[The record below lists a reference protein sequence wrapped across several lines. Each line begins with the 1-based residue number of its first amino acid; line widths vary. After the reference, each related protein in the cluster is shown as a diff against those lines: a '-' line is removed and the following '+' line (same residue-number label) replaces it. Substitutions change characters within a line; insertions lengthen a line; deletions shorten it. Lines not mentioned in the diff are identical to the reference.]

1 MVAVDEVATAPV
13 EDGAR
18 PVRWPPVVGG
28 VVIGIAMVLAFFVSG
43 RGIGAS
49 GGLARMAATLQH
61 AIAPQLTEQSSYFA
75 HYFADGANPLYDYVV
90 FMLIGV
96 LFGSFLG
103 ALSGRDLRA
112 RVLRGPH
119 CSSRLRLLL
128 ALGGG
133 LLVGFGARLA
143 RGCTSGQA
151 LVGGAQLSIGAWVFM
166 ICIFLGGFAAAWF
179 VRREW
184 L

>member
-1 MVAVDEVATAPV
+1 MAMADNFKAAAPD
-13 EDGAR
+13 DGLA

-28 VVIGIAMVLAFFVSG
+28 MVIGVAMVLAFFVSG

-49 GGLARMAATLQH
+49 GGLTRFAATLQH
-61 AIAPQLTEQSSYFA
+61 AIAPQLTEQGAYFA
-75 HYFADGANPLYDYVV
+75 RYFAGGAHPLYDYVV

-96 LFGSFLG
+96 LVGSFLG

-112 RVLRGPH
+112 RILRGPN
-119 CSSRLRLLL
+119 CSPGRRLLL
-128 ALGGG
+128 ALSGG
-133 LLVGFGARLA
+133 LLAGFGARLA

-151 LVGGAQLSIGAWVFM
+151 LVGGAELSVGAWVFM

-179 VRREW
+179 VRKEW